1 MRGYRPSRLRYI
13 GGYARGHAWLVAW
26 VLLASLLSAHAGL
39 AGLPGLVGQGLHAV
53 AGACA
58 GEHVGGCDDAGD
70 CHDEPEGGCQERCP
84 GDAPDGT
91 CPPQCDDCRCCAGAS
106 VVLVPGLHGVSLPV
120 QVAFVLPPSSDRV
133 MFTTHQ
139 RIFRPPRPVTDC

>member
-1 MRGYRPSRLRYI
+1 MRGYRPSRLRCN

-26 VLLASLLSAHAGL
+26 VLLAGLLSGHAGL
-39 AGLPGLVGQGLHAV
+39 AGLAGLGLHAMV
-53 AGACA
+53 DACI
-58 GEHVGGCDDAGD
+58 GEHAGGCDEGD
-70 CHDEPEGGCQERCP
+70 CHDDADSGCKERCP

-106 VVLVPGLHGVSLPV
+106 VVLVPGLHGVSMPV

-133 MFTTHQ
+133 SFTTHQ
-139 RIFRPPRPVTDC
+139 RIFRPPRSLTAC